1 MNKKKLI
8 LIGVSS
14 AFVIAIIITT
24 LSLTL
29 FKSNDNVILSDN
41 DNYKNL
47 INNSLLTL
55 MLEQSDGTYQESTL
69 NTWPSGNYA
78 FNGELSRCENGGE
91 LEWDREQGIVKLL
104 SNKSDGC

>member
-1 MNKKKLI
+1 MKKKI

-41 DNYKNL
+41 DNNKK
-47 INNSLLTL
+47 
-55 MLEQSDGTYQESTL
+55 L
-69 NTWPSGNYA
+69 N
-78 FNGELSRCENGGE
+78 
-91 LEWDREQGIVKLL
+91 Q
-104 SNKSDGC
+104 

>member
-41 DNYKNL
+41 NKNL

-55 MLEQSDGTYQESTL
+55 ML
-69 NTWPSGNYA
+69 
-78 FNGELSRCENGGE
+78 
-91 LEWDREQGIVKLL
+91 
-104 SNKSDGC
+104 

>member
-41 DNYKNL
+41 DNNKNL

-55 MLEQSDGTYQESTL
+55 MLEQEDGTYKESTS

-78 FNGELSRCENGGE
+78 FNSELS
-91 LEWDREQGIVKLL
+91 
-104 SNKSDGC
+104 